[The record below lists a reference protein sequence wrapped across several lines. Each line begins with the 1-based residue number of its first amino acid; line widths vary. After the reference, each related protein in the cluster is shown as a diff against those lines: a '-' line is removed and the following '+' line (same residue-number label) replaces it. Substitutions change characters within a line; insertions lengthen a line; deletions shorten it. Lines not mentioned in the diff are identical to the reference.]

1 MASQKN
7 EQWIYARKP
16 EGQVT
21 AAHFDR
27 VEANM
32 PEPGEDQVL
41 VKTTLL
47 SLDPAS
53 RAWMAGRTYRAML
66 EPGEVMAGWGLG
78 EVVKS
83 NSEKFAPGDLVS
95 GEYGW
100 QRYAVL
106 PARALTKHDRRQ
118 KPEHILGVLGVT
130 GLTAYFGMLDVGR
143 PRPGETVLVS
153 AAGGAVGSIAGQIA
167 KIAGCRVVGTA
178 GGAEKCRWLVD
189 DLGFDAAI
197 DYKAG
202 GLPQEIR
209 KACPAGI
216 DVYFDNTGGDV
227 LSVALARMNLWGRV
241 VCCGNVSQYNAVA
254 PSGGP
259 AGVPGFLVTKRIR
272 MEGFVVMDF
281 YQRRAQA
288 EAALAGWVEEG
299 KLKAPVD
306 IVEGFANMPAALEGL
321 FAGKN
326 KGKLMVRV

>member
-1 MASQKN
+1 MAKN
-7 EQWIYARKP
+7 AQWIYARKP
-16 EGQVT
+16 EGAVT
-21 AAHFDR
+21 AAHFAPAESDI
-27 VEANM
+27 A
-32 PEPGEDQVL
+32 EPGEGEVL
-41 VKTTLL
+41 VRTTLL

-53 RAWMAGRTYRAML
+53 RAWMAGRTYRPML

-83 NSEKFAPGDLVS
+83 NDEKFAPGDLVS

-106 PARALTKHDRRQ
+106 PARVLTKHDKRL
-118 KPEHILGVLGVT
+118 KPEHILGVLGIT

-153 AAGGAVGSIAGQIA
+153 AAAGAVGSIAGQIA
-167 KIAGCRVVGTA
+167 KISGCRVVGSTSS
-178 GGAEKCRWLVD
+178 AEKCQWIVNE
-189 DLGFDAAI
+189 LGFDAAV
-197 DYKAG
+197 DYKSG
-202 GLPQEIR
+202 NLMQDVR
-209 KACPAGI
+209 KACPNGI
-216 DVYFDNTGGDV
+216 DVYFDNTGGEM
-227 LSVALARMNLWGRV
+227 LSVALSRMNMWGRV
-241 VCCGNVSQYNAVA
+241 SCCGVVSQYNAVTPA
-254 PSGGP
+254 AGP

-288 EAALAGWVEEG
+288 EAALAGWVAEG
-299 KLKAPVD
+299 KLKAPVEV
-306 IVEGFANMPAALEGL
+306 VEGFENMPKVLESL

>member
-1 MASQKN
+1 MAKN
-7 EQWIYARKP
+7 AQWLYARKP
-16 EGQVT
+16 EGAVT
-21 AAHFDR
+21 AAHFET
-27 VEANM
+27 VESDM
-32 PEPGEDQVL
+32 PAPGEGEVL
-41 VKTTLL
+41 VRTTLL

-53 RAWMAGRTYRAML
+53 RAWMAGRTYRPML

-83 NSEKFAPGDLVS
+83 NDPKFASGDLVS

-100 QRYAVL
+100 QRHAVL
-106 PARALTKHDRRQ
+106 PARALTKHDKKL

-153 AAGGAVGSIAGQIA
+153 AAAGAVGSIAGQIA
-167 KIAGCRVVGTA
+167 KIAGCRVVGTT
-178 GGAEKCRWLVD
+178 GGAEKCAWLVD
-189 DLGFDAAI
+189 ELGFDAAV
-197 DYKAG
+197 DYKAP
-202 GLPQEIR
+202 GLAQEIR
-209 KACPAGI
+209 KACLAGV
-216 DVYFDNTGGDV
+216 DVYFDNTGGEV
-227 LSVALARMNLWGRV
+227 LSIALARMNLFGRV
-241 VCCGNVSQYNAVA
+241 ACCGNVSQYNAIA
-254 PSGGP
+254 PEGGP

-288 EAALAGWVEEG
+288 EAALAGWVEQG
-299 KLKAPVD
+299 KLKAPVEV
-306 IVEGFANMPAALEGL
+306 VEGFENMPKALESL

>member
-1 MASQKN
+1 MSAKN
-7 EQWIYARKP
+7 AQWIYARKP
-16 EGQVT
+16 DGQVT
-21 AAHFDR
+21 AAHFDPA
-27 VEANM
+27 ETAM
-32 PEPGEDQVL
+32 PEPGEGEVL

-83 NSEKFAPGDLVS
+83 NDPKFAPGDRVS

-100 QRYAVL
+100 QHYAVL
-106 PARALTKHDRRQ
+106 PARALTKHDKRH
-118 KPEHILGVLGVT
+118 KPEHILGVLGIT

-153 AAGGAVGSIAGQIA
+153 GAAGAVGSIAGQIA
-167 KIAGCRVVGTA
+167 KIAGCRVVGTT
-178 GGAEKCRWLVD
+178 GGADKCRWIVD
-189 DLGFDAAI
+189 ELGFDAAV
-197 DYKAG
+197 DYKAD
-202 GLPQEIR
+202 GLAQNIR

-216 DVYFDNTGGDV
+216 DVYFDNTGGEV
-227 LSVALARMNLWGRV
+227 LGIALARMNLWGRV
-241 VCCGNVSQYNAVA
+241 ACCGNVSQYNATA
-254 PSGGP
+254 PMGGP

-281 YQRRAQA
+281 YARRAQA
-288 EAALAGWVEEG
+288 ETALATWVEEG
-299 KLKAPVD
+299 KLEAPVD
-306 IVEGFANMPAALEGL
+306 IVEGFENMPKALEGL

>member
-1 MASQKN
+1 MATNS
-7 EQWIYARKP
+7 QWIYAKKP
-16 EGQVT
+16 EGAVT
-21 AAHFDR
+21 AAHF
-27 VEANM
+27 VPAEVPM
-32 PEPGEDQVL
+32 PEPGEGEVL

-53 RAWMAGRTYRAML
+53 RAWIAGRTYRAQL
-66 EPGEVMAGWGLG
+66 QPGEVMAGWGLG
-78 EVVKS
+78 EVVAS
-83 NSEKFAPGDLVS
+83 QDPKFAPGDLVS

-106 PARALTKHDRRQ
+106 PARALTIHDRQ
-118 KPEHILGVLGVT
+118 HKPEHILGVLGIT
-130 GLTAYFGMLDVGR
+130 GLTAYFGLLDVGR

-153 AAGGAVGSIAGQIA
+153 AAAGAVGSIAGQIA

-178 GGAEKCRWLVD
+178 RGAEKCRWLTEE
-189 DLGFDAAI
+189 LGFDAAV
-197 DYKAG
+197 DYTAG
-202 GLPQEIR
+202 NLAQDIR
-209 KACPAGI
+209 TACPAGI

-227 LSVALARMNLWGRV
+227 LAVALARMNLWGRV
-241 VCCGNVSQYNAVA
+241 VCCGNVSQYNATA
-254 PSGGP
+254 PMGGP

-288 EAALAGWVEEG
+288 ETALATWVENG
-299 KLKAPVD
+299 RLKAPVD
-306 IVEGFANMPAALEGL
+306 IVEGFENMPAALEGM